1 MKMTRS
7 LWAIVGLM
15 FLSLSLVGC
24 METDK
29 ANKLIDAG
37 NKSIEDANKVSADA
51 GKKMTELFSGD
62 NLTHFPENRD
72 ALKSKVDEVNGLLDK
87 SITSLKAA
95 ADKFDEASKLK
106 IDDKL
111 KDYYMAKAQSYRK
124 KAEVDETAK
133 KQTALLTD
141 ASIDSVE
148 ALKPKLD
155 TLEEQLNKLQKEQN
169 DFEDKAKKIQTDN
182 PNLFKKS

>member
-7 LWAIVGLM
+7 LWAIVSLV

-29 ANKLIDAG
+29 ANKLVDEG
-37 NKSIEDANKVSADA
+37 NKSIDEANKVSADA
-51 GKKMTELFSGD
+51 GKKMTDLFD
-62 NLTHFPENRD
+62 NLAHFPENRD

-87 SITSLKAA
+87 SITNLKAA
-95 ADKFDEASKLK
+95 ADKFEEASKLK

-111 KDYYMAKAQSYRK
+111 KDYYVAKAQSYRK

-141 ASIDSVE
+141 ASIDDMD
-148 ALKPKLD
+148 ALRAKMDPLQ
-155 TLEEQLNKLQKEQN
+155 EQLNKLQKEQN
-169 DFEDKAKKIQTDN
+169 DFEDKAKKIQSDN